1 MTVRVIIVENPL
13 DSRDWEDFE
22 VEAAIPFMMKHF
34 RTWPG
39 GARIYDM
46 DGVGL
51 DSLLRAGELLTGNGL
66 AARDV
71 TPRDEAGVDRLG
83 TLNGPLVVAV
93 APADPITAIIAVVA
107 VIVAVVATLLLMPK
121 MPTVNN
127 SQPSANNTLAGRS
140 NTARPGSRIEDIF
153 GTVRSIPSLLQVP
166 YRTFLNNLE
175 LEIAYMCV
183 GRGSYDLADVRDGD
197 TALSAIAGAA
207 AHFYGPDTSPNFG
220 DTQLSIGTPID
231 DPVLSVSKVEAV
243 NGQILRPPNAN
254 FIKGDGDIRFVAPDT
269 IQRLGGYRD
278 LRRRSH
284 RFEAGQFQLSR
295 YRDAG
300 RPLRHLYRPI
310 GDDEPDRP
318 VEPGDRQ
325 SVVGQYRRARRCNNL
340 CEPVSVDQ
348 RRAMGRSLRLR
359 PRQPR
364 SRLCQLRRPE
374 RSVRG
379 QQEGETVL
387 PDRNRIGRDHAD

>member
-269 IQRLGGYRD
+269 IQSTGSEVDFTTRFATDDVLTVGNANFGGQTEWKTLLKNAKFY
-278 LRRRSH
+278 
-284 RFEAGQFQLSR
+284 
-295 YRDAG
+295 
-300 RPLRHLYRPI
+300 
-310 GDDEPDRP
+310 PDKTIVFDGP
-318 VEPGDRQ
+318 FDPTTVFI
-325 SVVGQYRRARRCNNL
+325 VGQQVALTNAVITGL
-340 CEPVSVDQ
+340 TTGGVPVTVDLSGNYVVASVNSTTL
-348 RRAMGRSLRLR
+348 GL
-359 PRQPR
+359 
-364 SRLCQLRRPE
+364 
-374 RSVRG
+374 V
-379 QQEGETVL
+379 
-387 PDRNRIGRDHAD
+387 